1 MSPTPSTDDESGLV
15 GDTATTMGDAAAL
28 AGATGPTRATAA
40 TATAE
45 NNFRTRADV
54 AFDMANLRDTAE

>member
-1 MSPTPSTDDESGLV
+1 
-15 GDTATTMGDAAAL
+15 MGDAAAL

-54 AFDMANLRDTAE
+54 AFDMAGLREMAE